1 MKINPKLKQILCI
14 WLGLF
19 PTSILINYLLAEWLL
34 DFHPTIK
41 ILITTAIIVPI
52 MVMVMIMI
60 PLSVKIVSK
69 WLK

>member
-1 MKINPKLKQILCI
+1 MKINPKLKQIICI

-19 PTSILINYLLAEWLL
+19 PTSLCINYILADWLYT
-34 DFHPTIK
+34 FHPTLK

-52 MVMVMIMI
+52 MVIFMI
-60 PLSVKIVSK
+60 PLSIKVVSK

>member
-1 MKINPKLKQILCI
+1 MKINPKLKQIICI

-19 PTSILINYLLAEWLL
+19 PTSILINFLLAEWIAHL
-34 DFHPTIK
+34 HPTVK

-52 MVMVMIMI
+52 MVMVMI
-60 PLSVKIVSK
+60 PLSVKIISK